1 MASPEYDL
9 GEVQPLQ
16 LPVSSLHSKDEP
28 LSSAMKEKLAA
39 VEAVFAPGPSVIKV
53 SGGVVSGGGG
63 VTTTVQIQTAGVAST
78 FPAASFARA
87 EKV

>member
-28 LSSAMKEKLAA
+28 LSVAVKERLAP
-39 VEAVFAPGPSVIKV
+39 VEVVLDAGPLTIEVW
-53 SGGVVSGGGG
+53 GAVVSGGGG
-63 VTTTVQIQTAGVAST
+63 AGVGSGEE
-78 FPAASFARA
+78 PEVYS
-87 EKV
+87 